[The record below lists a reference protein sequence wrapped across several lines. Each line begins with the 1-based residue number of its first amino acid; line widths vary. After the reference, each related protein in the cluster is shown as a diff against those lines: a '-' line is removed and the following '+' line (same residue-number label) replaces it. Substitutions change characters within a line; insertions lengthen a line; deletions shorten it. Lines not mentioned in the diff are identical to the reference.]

1 MFQFIEE
8 EGKEVGLWNL
18 LSDEQ
23 YLQASQ
29 SFAFF
34 DIKYEEPD
42 PETEENGEEYQ
53 KREEELE
60 RLVKKNNQLEVA
72 NLLIVLATA
81 MTNLGTTKNANAG
94 K

>member
-1 MFQFIEE
+1 MELVKRRTISTS
-8 EGKEVGLWNL
+8 KPVIRHKN
-18 LSDEQ
+18 
-23 YLQASQ
+23 
-29 SFAFF
+29 
-34 DIKYEEPD
+34 EEPD

-81 MTNLGTTKNANAG
+81 MTNLGTAKKCKCWKVKTHR
-94 K
+94 

>member
-1 MFQFIEE
+1 M
-8 EGKEVGLWNL
+8 

-23 YLQASQ
+23 YLEASQ

-42 PETEENGEEYQ
+42 PETEENREEYQ
-53 KREEELE
+53 KREKELE
-60 RLVKKNNQLEVA
+60 RLLKKNNQLEVA

-81 MTNLGTTKNANAG
+81 MSNLGTAKKCKCWKVETHR
-94 K
+94 